1 VAVGIVIEEG
11 PKKEFVVYDL
21 SDPES
26 MIRVTGIVMSK
37 SGTPH
42 SVVYKRIDENISGLL
57 NDDKSLIFLND
68 KLETIA
74 ERKTEVEMVD
84 FTISYKQL
92 SSKDVIE
99 ISLVYAG
106 IDAKLYLD
114 VISVS
119 KDNIDCQSGSDTHNL
134 FPPGD
139 NNVLRWE
146 IFLQFIDSD
155 NFYAI
160 TVFENESNDDDEED
174 EDMESEGT
182 GEEENENDKD
192 NLAKLKFNWII
203 AKVASK
209 KKTQTFD
216 VRLLQSNLILASEFG
231 DRAHSNLDQLRI
243 FLLPA
248 FNLQNTG
255 PSDTLN
261 VFCTGL
267 GVTQFK
273 QIIKKSVKK
282 QNHKWESTMHRFMN
296 DAAVR

>member
-1 VAVGIVIEEG
+1 MVAMIIEDG
-11 PKKEFVVYDL
+11 STKEFVVYDL
-21 SDPES
+21 SEPES
-26 MIRVTGIVMSK
+26 MARVTGIVMSK

-42 SVVYKRIDENISGLL
+42 SVVYKRIDDKISGLL
-57 NDDKSLIFLND
+57 NDDKSVLFLND

-74 ERKTEVEMVD
+74 ERKTEVEIVD
-84 FTISYKQL
+84 FTISYKQP
-92 SSKDVIE
+92 SSKDGIE

-106 IDAKLYLD
+106 IDAKLYFD
-114 VISVS
+114 MITVS
-119 KDNIDCQSGSDTHNL
+119 KDNIDCQSGSDTHSL
-134 FPPGD
+134 IPSGEE
-139 NNVLRWE
+139 NVLRWE
-146 IFLQFIDSD
+146 IFLQFIDFD

-160 TVFENESNDDDEED
+160 AVFENESNDEEG
-174 EDMESEGT
+174 EDIGSEGT

-216 VRLLQSNLILASEFG
+216 VRLLQSDLVLATEFG
-231 DRAHSNLDQLRI
+231 YGAHSNLDQLRI

-248 FNLQNTG
+248 LSLQSAG
-255 PSDTLN
+255 SSDTLN

-273 QIIKKSVKK
+273 QIVKKSVKK
-282 QNHKWESTMHRFMN
+282 QNHKWESSMHRFMN
-296 DAAVR
+296 DAAMR